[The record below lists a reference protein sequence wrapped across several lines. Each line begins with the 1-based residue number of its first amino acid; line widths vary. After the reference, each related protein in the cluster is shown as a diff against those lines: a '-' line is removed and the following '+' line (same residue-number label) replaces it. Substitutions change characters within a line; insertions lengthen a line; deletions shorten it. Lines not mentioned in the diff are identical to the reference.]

1 MLLLGSSSP
10 SSSLHGCQSWQANTR
25 SRPSHTHCETSLVSL
40 LVKSFHSL
48 PLISQAGFAREVDCF
63 LALMEREVYSVNLRL
78 WGRHRRTYKV
88 ALQRRLLIIEPL
100 DGR

>member
-1 MLLLGSSSP
+1 M
-10 SSSLHGCQSWQANTR
+10 
-25 SRPSHTHCETSLVSL
+25 
-40 LVKSFHSL
+40 
-48 PLISQAGFAREVDCF
+48 
-63 LALMEREVYSVNLRL
+63 ALMEREVYSVNLRL